1 MNAVCRIGNRGRVIL
16 FRGKTKNL
24 DMWICGSLSIGIA
37 GAYYIT
43 QDTAGSPEEVI
54 PGTAGQYTGLVDR
67 HGDKI
72 FEGDIVE
79 CSKYIGGNWVECL
92 VEKGVV
98 ECIDGAFGLYR
109 MYREGERVSSGYYKS
124 FREGFDGWEI
134 EIIGNFHIEPE
145 LSYSNW

>member
-1 MNAVCRIGNRGRVIL
+1 MSDAVCRIGNRGRVIL
-16 FRGKTKNL
+16 FRGKAKNL
-24 DMWICGSLSIGIA
+24 DMRIYGSLSIGWD
-37 GAYYIT
+37 GKHYIT
-43 QDTAGSPEEVI
+43 QDASSFPEEVI
-54 PGTAGQYTGLVDR
+54 PETVGQYTGLVDKN
-67 HGDKI
+67 GDEI
-72 FEGDIVE
+72 FEGDIVT
-79 CSKYIGGNWVECL
+79 CVKYIHGNWVDRL

-145 LSYSNW
+145 LAY